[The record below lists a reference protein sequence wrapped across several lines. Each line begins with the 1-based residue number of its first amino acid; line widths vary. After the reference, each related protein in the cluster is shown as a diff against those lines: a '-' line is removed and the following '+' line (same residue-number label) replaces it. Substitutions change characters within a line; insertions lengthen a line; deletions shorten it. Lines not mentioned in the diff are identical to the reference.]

1 MSRNSPAIQ
10 LYIIL
15 IYFAHYRDVLD
26 SYWSFFC
33 RLLHLTN
40 QAFESQW
47 LHYTKS
53 HSCNENKKPSLDI
66 GLNIHKIILWCWY
79 ILRYNIQCN
88 DHSVIKVEIVQI
100 KKMNEAQ
107 AGHWILWRTGRS
119 LQTWGLINEFSF
131 CWRWSSKESNWPIC
145 TEFISHLICAFYR
158 LRSLASIDEFEC
170 Q

>member
-66 GLNIHKIILWCWY
+66 GLNIHKIIFWCWY

-100 KKMNEAQ
+100 KKWMKPRKGIEYYEEL
-107 AGHWILWRTGRS
+107 GDH
-119 LQTWGLINEFSF
+119 
-131 CWRWSSKESNWPIC
+131 
-145 TEFISHLICAFYR
+145 YR
-158 LRSLASIDEFEC
+158 LEVSLTSSLFVGDGAQKKVIDQYVLSSFRI
-170 Q
+170 